1 MNDMHLKPWF
11 EEAKTGIPDIDSLI
25 LTALDRA
32 KGNWDATTI
41 DGGPHPYEDPEYL
54 TAIEGQARRWDMI
67 LPVELF
73 AHGLTADQWSR
84 LIAAMNDLGRFGL
97 SDMAVVRRD
106 PEENPD
112 ESVYAPYDDWETAD
126 YEAFRLSGPRVE
138 YVVYDLRA
146 LAEQMD
152 ENPKRSDGLIRYDT
166 KYALAG
172 FDYLTFVETPF
183 EDA

>member
-1 MNDMHLKPWF
+1 MHLTPWF
-11 EEAKTGIPDIDSLI
+11 KEAKTGVPDIDILI

-32 KGNWDATTI
+32 KGNWDATII

-54 TAIEGQARRWDMI
+54 TAIEGQARRWDTI

-106 PEENPD
+106 SEENPD
-112 ESVYAPYDDWETAD
+112 ESVYAPYDD
-126 YEAFRLSGPRVE
+126 
-138 YVVYDLRA
+138 
-146 LAEQMD
+146 
-152 ENPKRSDGLIRYDT
+152 
-166 KYALAG
+166 
-172 FDYLTFVETPF
+172 
-183 EDA
+183 

>member
-1 MNDMHLKPWF
+1 MVRG
-11 EEAKTGIPDIDSLI
+11 AKTGISDIDILI

-32 KGNWDATTI
+32 KGNWDAITI

-54 TAIEGQARRWDMI
+54 AAIEGQARRWDTI

-97 SDMAVVRRD
+97 SDMAVIRRD
-106 PEENPD
+106 SEETPD

-126 YEAFRLSGPRVE
+126 YEAFRLSSPRVE

-146 LAEQMD
+146 LAEQTD

-172 FDYLTFVETPF
+172 FDYLTFVE
-183 EDA
+183 